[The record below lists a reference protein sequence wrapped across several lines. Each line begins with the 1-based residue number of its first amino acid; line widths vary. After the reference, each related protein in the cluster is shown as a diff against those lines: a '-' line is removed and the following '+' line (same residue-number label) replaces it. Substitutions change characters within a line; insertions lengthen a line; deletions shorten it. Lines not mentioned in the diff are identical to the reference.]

1 MQDLWWFLPEWP
13 LALGQ
18 FIVFGALLIAGLL
31 GGELVQRV
39 GLPRITGYVLVG
51 IAAGPEA
58 LGLMQTPLSGEA
70 RALID
75 LALGLV
81 VFELGH
87 RLDIEWLKKNPWLA
101 LAAMGESLGAFFAIY
116 AAMLYFGYSPLLAAC
131 AAAIGTAT
139 SPAVVMLVAHEL
151 RASGQITERTILFTA
166 VNCVFAFVALTLLL
180 PFLHLE
186 AETDFRT
193 ALIHPIYLLGGA
205 LMLGFGACQVMLVLA
220 GWLGKREDRQFILL
234 IALVVLVVGIARAT
248 GLTVVVGLLFFGILA
263 RNLDY
268 DHVLLPLRLGYAGQ
282 LLFVLLFVLTGASLV
297 FYGLQTAWV
306 VVAIFVVVRFLGKA
320 IALLLFSRLSG
331 LRAGG
336 AGLVAVA
343 LLPMSSVA
351 VIMVHDTEALFP
363 AVGAELAAVVLSAV
377 ALLELVGPLATQ
389 LALRHAGEAHPEPE
403 SWKPPI

>member
-1 MQDLWWFLPEWP
+1 MQELWWFLPEWP
-13 LALGQ
+13 LGLGQ
-18 FIVFGALLIAGLL
+18 FVVFGALLIAGLL
-31 GGELVQRV
+31 GGELAQRLG

-58 LGLMQTPLSGEA
+58 LGLLQTPLSGEA

-101 LAAMGESLGAFFAIY
+101 LAAAGESLGAFFAIY
-116 AAMLYFGYSPLLAAC
+116 AAMLYFGYSPLLAAS
-131 AAAIGTAT
+131 AAAVGTAT
-139 SPAVVMLVAHEL
+139 SPAVVMLIAHEL
-151 RASGQITERTILFTA
+151 RASGQITERAILFTA

-186 AETDFRT
+186 HEADLRT

-205 LMLGFGACQVMLVLA
+205 LMLGFGACQAMLVLA

-234 IALVVLVVGIARAT
+234 IALVVLVVGLARAL
-248 GLTVVVGLLFFGILA
+248 GVPVVVALLFFGILA
-263 RNLDY
+263 RNLDF
-268 DHVLLPLRLGYAGQ
+268 DHVLLPLRFGYAGQ

-297 FYGLQTAWV
+297 FYGLQAAWA
-306 VVAIFVVVRFLGKA
+306 VVAIYVIVRFLGKA
-320 IALLLFSRLSG
+320 IAILALGRLSG

-336 AGLVAVA
+336 AGLLAVA
-343 LLPMSSVA
+343 LVPMSGVA
-351 VIMVHDTEALFP
+351 IIMVHDMEALFP
-363 AVGAELAAVVLSAV
+363 AFGAELAAVVLSAV

-389 LALRHAGEAHPEPE
+389 LALRHEAHPEG
-403 SWKPPI
+403 

>member
-1 MQDLWWFLPEWP
+1 MQELLWFLPAWP
-13 LALGQ
+13 LALGGL
-18 FIVFGALLIAGLL
+18 VLFGALLIAGLL
-31 GGELVQRV
+31 GGELAQRLL

-51 IAAGPEA
+51 IAFGPET
-58 LGLMQTPLSGEA
+58 LGVLETPLTGEA

-87 RLDIEWLKKNPWLA
+87 RLDFEWLRKNPWLA
-101 LAAMGESLGAFFAIY
+101 LAAIGESSGAFFAIY
-116 AAMLYFGYSPLLAAC
+116 AAMLYFEYPPLLAAG
-131 AAAIGTAT
+131 AAAVGTAT

-151 RASGQITERTILFTA
+151 RASGQLTERMILFTA

-180 PFLHLE
+180 PFLHLQHE
-186 AETDFRT
+186 ADLRT
-193 ALIHPIYLLGGA
+193 ALLHPIYLLGGA
-205 LMLGFGACQVMLVLA
+205 ALLGFAACQLMLVFA

-234 IALVVLVVGIARAT
+234 VALVVLVVGLARAA
-248 GLTVVVGLLFFGILA
+248 GLTVVVALLAFGILA

-268 DHVLLPLRLGYAGQ
+268 DHVLLPLRFGYAGQ

-297 FYGLQTAWV
+297 FHGLETTSLVVTAY
-306 VVAIFVVVRFLGKA
+306 VAVRFLGKA
-320 IALLLFSRLSG
+320 LAILLFGRLSG

-336 AGLVAVA
+336 AGLLSVA
-343 LLPMSSVA
+343 LLPMSGVA

-363 AVGAELAAVVLSAV
+363 GFGAELAAVVLSAV

-389 LALRHAGEAHPEPE
+389 FALRRAGETHPEA
-403 SWKPPI
+403 

>member
-1 MQDLWWFLPEWP
+1 MQELLWFLPAWP
-13 LALGQ
+13 LALGE
-18 FIVFGALLIAGLL
+18 FVLFGALLIAGLL
-31 GGELVQRV
+31 GGELAHRLLA
-39 GLPRITGYVLVG
+39 LPRITGYVLVG

-58 LGLMQTPLSGEA
+58 LGVLKTPLSGEA
-70 RALID
+70 RAAID

-87 RLDIEWLKKNPWLA
+87 RLDLGWLRKNLWLA
-101 LAAMGESLGAFFAIY
+101 VAAIGESCGAFAAIY
-116 AAMLYFGYSPLLAAC
+116 LAMLYFDYAPLLAAG
-131 AAAIGTAT
+131 AAAAGTAT

-151 RASGQITERTILFTA
+151 RASGQLTERMILFTA

-186 AETDFRT
+186 QASDLRT
-193 ALIHPIYLLGGA
+193 ALLHPVYLLGGSGLLGFA
-205 LMLGFGACQVMLVLA
+205 ACQLMLIVA

-234 IALVVLVVGIARAT
+234 VALVVLVVGLARAA
-248 GLTVVVGLLFFGILA
+248 GLTVVVAMLAFGILA

-268 DHVLLPLRLGYAGQ
+268 DHVLLPLRFGYAGQ

-297 FYGLQTAWV
+297 FNGLESTFGVVTAY
-306 VVAIFVVVRFLGKA
+306 VAVRFLGKA
-320 IALLLFSRLSG
+320 LAILAFGRLSG

-336 AGLVAVA
+336 AGLLSVA
-343 LLPMSSVA
+343 LLPMSGVA

-363 AVGAELAAVVLSAV
+363 GFGAELALVVMSAV

-389 LALRHAGEAHPEPE
+389 FALRRAGEAHPEA
-403 SWKPPI
+403 

>member
-1 MQDLWWFLPEWP
+1 MQELLWFLPAWP
-13 LALGQ
+13 LALGE
-18 FIVFGALLIAGLL
+18 FVLFGALLIAGLL
-31 GGELVQRV
+31 GGELAQRLLA
-39 GLPRITGYVLVG
+39 LPRITGYVLVG

-58 LGLMQTPLSGEA
+58 LGVLKTPLSGEA

-87 RLDIEWLKKNPWLA
+87 RLDLGWLKKNLWLA
-101 LAAMGESLGAFFAIY
+101 VAAIGESCGAFFAIY
-116 AAMLYFGYSPLLAAC
+116 AAMLYFEYPPLLAAG
-131 AAAIGTAT
+131 AAAAGSAT

-151 RASGQITERTILFTA
+151 RASGQLTERLMLFTA

-186 AETDFRT
+186 QAADLRT
-193 ALIHPIYLLGGA
+193 ALLHPVYLLGGSA
-205 LMLGFGACQVMLVLA
+205 LLGFAACQLMLLAA

-234 IALVVLVVGIARAT
+234 IALVVLVVGLARAA
-248 GLTVVVGLLFFGILA
+248 GLTVVVAMLAFGILA

-268 DHVLLPLRLGYAGQ
+268 DHALLPLRFGYAGQ
-282 LLFVLLFVLTGASLV
+282 LLFVLLFVLTGASLI
-297 FYGLQTAWV
+297 FNGLETTFRVVTAY
-306 VVAIFVVVRFLGKA
+306 VAVRFLGKA
-320 IALLLFSRLSG
+320 LAILAFGRLSG

-336 AGLVAVA
+336 AGLLSVG
-343 LLPMSSVA
+343 LLPMSGVA

-363 AVGAELAAVVLSAV
+363 GFGAELALVVMSAV

-389 LALRHAGEAHPEPE
+389 FALRRAGEAHPEA
-403 SWKPPI
+403 